1 VLFDLIK
8 DGMLIIKN
16 MNNKKVAK
24 RINKVLDKLDDKRR
38 KENRI
43 PDGIDALVDLIV
55 NQKSIDTIE

>member
-1 VLFDLIK
+1 
-8 DGMLIIKN
+8 
-16 MNNKKVAK
+16 MNTRKLQSELT
-24 RINKVLDKLDDKRR
+24 RCIDKLDDKRR